1 MARTRRTVTIDEKI
15 EKAQEA
21 VFKAKD
27 KYDAVVEELNRLLKA
42 KQELQRKELMQAIE
56 ASPRSYEEIIRF
68 LKGTSDPDEE

>member
-27 KYDAVVEELNRLLKA
+27 KYDAAVEELNRLLKA

-68 LKGTSDPDEE
+68 LKGVSDPNEE